1 MKTAYPILDKQ
12 NAGAAS
18 VLSVILEKTAT
29 NWCAY
34 TPDDIGVVV
43 ATGQTRD
50 EVVENFRSALRSHL
64 EVMADEGLPVPIIT
78 ALAIQETATV

>member
-1 MKTAYPILDKQ
+1 MNAASATLDRQ
-12 NAGAAS
+12 SMEVGS

-34 TPDDIGVVV
+34 TPDEIGVIV

-78 ALAIQETATV
+78 GLAIQETATV